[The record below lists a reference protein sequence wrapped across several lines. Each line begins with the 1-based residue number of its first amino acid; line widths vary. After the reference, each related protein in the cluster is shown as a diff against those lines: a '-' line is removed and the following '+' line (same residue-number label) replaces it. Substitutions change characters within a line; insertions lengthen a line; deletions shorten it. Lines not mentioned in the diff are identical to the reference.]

1 MRTSDG
7 EARTEELERRLQS
20 LSEDREQA
28 LTAAE
33 GLERQVAR
41 LTEVLRQQ
49 ALRASEVSSRLLD
62 VARGV
67 VPGVDDLV
75 DPQVAGARGSKSS
88 LSVRLRMKRHRC
100 ISDSSLRHLPAQT
113 DISSRASEF
122 LPW

>member
-75 DPQVAGARGSKSS
+75 DPQVAGARGSKS
-88 LSVRLRMKRHRC
+88 
-100 ISDSSLRHLPAQT
+100 
-113 DISSRASEF
+113 
-122 LPW
+122 